1 MLRED
6 GLLSEQGG
14 RVKKGIVARD
24 SVHGNIIQVGEVIAQ
39 QIRSD
44 SHQVELV
51 AMRNGNVEAVVKDFM
66 FIGSTTRAGRMTR

>member
-1 MLRED
+1 
-6 GLLSEQGG
+6 
-14 RVKKGIVARD
+14 
-24 SVHGNIIQVGEVIAQ
+24 VGEVIAQ